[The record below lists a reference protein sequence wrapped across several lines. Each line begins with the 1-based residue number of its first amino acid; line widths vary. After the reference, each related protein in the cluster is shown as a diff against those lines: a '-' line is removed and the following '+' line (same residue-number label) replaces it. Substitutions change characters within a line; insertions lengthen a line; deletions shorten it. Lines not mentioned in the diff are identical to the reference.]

1 MRCNVGTIDRIIRA
15 IIGILIVAAGFYFS
29 SWWGII
35 GVIPL
40 LTAAIGWCPLYV
52 PIALSTCKA
61 KS

>member
-1 MRCNVGTIDRIIRA
+1 MQCNVGTTDKVIRV
-15 IIGILIVAAGFYFS
+15 IIGLAIMAAGYYYQ

-52 PIALSTCKA
+52 PFGISSCK
-61 KS
+61 K